1 MKHLARLI
9 TSFIL
14 IFILLSIN
22 IFATTVEELK
32 DKKDEIK
39 DNIEQGQKEIKE
51 KQASLAEL
59 TKGLEAINVELQ
71 ETTLIVEG
79 YENQLVVKQQE
90 IDTTQ
95 KQLDQ
100 SISDQ
105 KKYKAQAMERI
116 KVMYEY
122 GDSGYMDVLIE
133 SKNLND
139 FFTRLEY
146 LNEIVEYDDNMFE
159 NLAQIQKDIEM
170 AKEKLITEQANL
182 EHLKAE
188 ADLHMQSLEGLVAE
202 QKTLMQTIE
211 NDKDLLEQQI
221 KEWEKAEEEIDQ
233 MIIEKM
239 NASGLKYAGGEMS
252 WPVQGHYYISSY
264 FGTRIHPIYGYTETH
279 KGLDIPAPYGTS
291 ITAAASGVVISSRW
305 SNSYGN
311 VIVVDHGSGYAT
323 LYAHCSSRLV
333 SDGDVVER
341 GQVIAKIGSTGWST
355 GNHLHFGVQVSGK
368 WVNPLDYFE

>member
-9 TSFIL
+9 TTLIL
-14 IFILLSIN
+14 VFVILTIN

-32 DKKDEIK
+32 DKKDDLK
-39 DNIEQGQKEIKE
+39 NNIEQGEQEIKE
-51 KQASLAEL
+51 KEASLEEL
-59 TKGLEAINVELQ
+59 NLSLEAINVELQ
-71 ETTLIVEG
+71 ETTLVVEG
-79 YENQLVVKQQE
+79 YEAQLITKQEE
-90 IDTTQ
+90 IDVTQ
-95 KQLDQ
+95 QQLEQ
-100 SISDQ
+100 SIEDQ
-105 KKYKAQAMERI
+105 KKYKAQAKERI
-116 KVMYEY
+116 RVMYEY

-146 LNEIVEYDDNMFE
+146 LNEIVEYDDQMFE
-159 NLAQIQKDIEM
+159 KLAQIQMDIET
-170 AKEKLITEQANL
+170 AKEKLVVEQANL

-188 ADLHMQSLEGLVAE
+188 ADLHKQSLEGLVAE
-202 QKTLMQTIE
+202 QRALMQTIE

-221 KEWEKAEEEIDQ
+221 KEWEKAEAEIDQ
-233 MIIEKM
+233 LIIEKM

-264 FGTRIHPIYGYTETH
+264 YGSRVHPIYGYTETH
-279 KGLDIPAPYGTS
+279 NGLDIPAPYGTD

-311 VIVVDHGSGYAT
+311 VIVIDHGSGYAT
-323 LYAHCSSRLV
+323 LYAHCSKRLV
-333 SDGDVVER
+333 SDGDVIER

>member
-1 MKHLARLI
+1 MKHLAKLI
-9 TSFIL
+9 TTLIL
-14 IFILLSIN
+14 VFVILTIN

-32 DKKDEIK
+32 DKKDDLK
-39 DNIEQGQKEIKE
+39 NNIEQGEQEIKE
-51 KQASLAEL
+51 KEASLEEL
-59 TKGLEAINVELQ
+59 NLSLEAINVELQ
-71 ETTLIVEG
+71 ETTLVVEG
-79 YENQLVVKQQE
+79 YEAQLITKQEE
-90 IDTTQ
+90 IDVTQ
-95 KQLDQ
+95 QQLEQ
-100 SISDQ
+100 SIEDQ
-105 KKYKAQAMERI
+105 KKYKAQAKERI
-116 KVMYEY
+116 RVMYEY

-146 LNEIVEYDDNMFE
+146 LNEIVEYDDQMFE
-159 NLAQIQKDIEM
+159 KLAQIQMDIET
-170 AKEKLITEQANL
+170 AKEKLVVEQANL

-188 ADLHMQSLEGLVAE
+188 ADLHKQSLEGLVAE
-202 QKTLMQTIE
+202 QRALMQTIE

-221 KEWEKAEEEIDQ
+221 KEWEKAEAEIDQ
-233 MIIEKM
+233 LIIEKM

-264 FGTRIHPIYGYTETH
+264 YGSRVHPIYGYTETH
-279 KGLDIPAPYGTS
+279 NGLDIPAPYGTD

-311 VIVVDHGSGYAT
+311 VIVIDHGSGYAT
-323 LYAHCSSRLV
+323 LYAHCSKRLV
-333 SDGDVVER
+333 SDGDVIER